1 MTVDPGYLGTVWL
14 LYVLGDL
21 DGDLLALPVID
32 LITVL
37 LVGVWVLLT
46 FLLLV
51 VMSFLIILGL
61 ISLSGTLGADLI
73 ILSDT
78 LLILNIPGYWVTVG
92 FIGGITLLYR
102 WRLRKTSHR

>member
-1 MTVDPGYLGTVWL
+1 MNPGHLITMRL
-14 LYVLGDL
+14 LHIFGHL
-21 DGDLLALPVID
+21 DGDLLTLPVID

-51 VMSFLIILGL
+51 VMAFLIILGL

-102 WRLRKTSHR
+102 WRLLKTSHR